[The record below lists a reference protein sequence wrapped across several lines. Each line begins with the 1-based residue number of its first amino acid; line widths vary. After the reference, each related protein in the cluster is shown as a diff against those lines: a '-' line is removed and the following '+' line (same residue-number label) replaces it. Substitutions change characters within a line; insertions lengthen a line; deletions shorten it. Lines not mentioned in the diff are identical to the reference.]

1 MSNKE
6 TKGTTVPV
14 AQSAQ
19 TPTAATAAMQPAN
32 TKKAERKKSVAEELE
47 ERLRELTYKK
57 QLADNREVFLN
68 TDKLLQKS
76 QEDLKTQ
83 ETEGLFETTTARLV
97 FKSHGKTGY
106 SQDEVFAISNIALIC
121 KFLDVLRQEIAQ
133 KIQDIEAELIF

>member
-14 AQSAQ
+14 APSAQ
-19 TPTAATAAMQPAN
+19 TTTAATAATQPATT
-32 TKKAERKKSVAEELE
+32 TKAVSKKTVAEELAV
-47 ERLRELTYKK
+47 RLRELTYKK

-83 ETEGLFETTTARLV
+83 EKEGLFETTTARLV

-106 SQDEVFAISNIALIC
+106 SQDEIFAISNIALIF

-133 KIQDIEAELIF
+133 KVQEIETELIF